1 MLDVMKMSFELCIL
15 VEEEKPLTFCKAG
28 GAIRAFNIHV
38 KVQSSLAK
46 QAPSRFEAQN
56 STI

>member
-1 MLDVMKMSFELCIL
+1 MLDVMAMSFEFCIL
-15 VEEEKPLTFCKAG
+15 VEEEKPVTFCETG

-46 QAPSRFEAQN
+46 QALSRFEAQN